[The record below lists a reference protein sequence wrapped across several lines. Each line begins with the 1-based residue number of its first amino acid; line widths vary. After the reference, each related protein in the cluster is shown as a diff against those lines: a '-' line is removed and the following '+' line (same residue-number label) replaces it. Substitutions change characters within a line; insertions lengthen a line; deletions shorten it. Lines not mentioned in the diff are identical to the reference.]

1 MLALS
6 YFFFESLALL
16 IVIIQYKRLKE
27 TIYKYFLPYLI
38 LIVIYEYGNIYNWF
52 FINHSNLWI
61 TNLSETACFLFYT
74 FFLKNLIRSKKL
86 HKIIYVLILCSLL
99 FSALNMAFLQG
110 FLKLDTITML
120 FQYSI
125 IIFIVCMYFYEL
137 MNSIDI
143 SVSLIALPGFWLN
156 TGLLFYYLCQ
166 FLLFSSFAYMAYKN
180 SYNYLMLFN
189 VVANIANVILYSCLT
204 ICFLCFRRTNKLLQ
218 SL

>member
-6 YFFFESLALL
+6 YFFFESFALL
-16 IVIIQYKRLKE
+16 IAIIQYQKLKG
-27 TIYKYFLPYLI
+27 TIYRYFLPYLI
-38 LIVIYEYGNIYNWF
+38 FIVIYEYCNIYNLF

-74 FFLKNLIRSKKL
+74 FFLKTLIRSKKL
-86 HKIIYVLILCSLL
+86 KKIINILVLCSLL
-99 FSALNMAFLQG
+99 FSALNMAFVQG
-110 FLKLDTITML
+110 FWKLDTITML
-120 FQYSI
+120 FQFSI

-143 SVSLIALPGFWLN
+143 AVSLIKLPGFWLN

-180 SYNYLMLFN
+180 SYNYMMLFN
-189 VVANIANVILYSCLT
+189 VVANIANAILYSCLT
-204 ICFLCFRRTNKLLQ
+204 VCFLCFRRMNK
-218 SL
+218 